1 MNASQLIRYF
11 AVPVLML
18 TSTSAWAQRGEI
30 ESQTYEIVKE
40 KSIEFPPANRLFDK
54 VQPIEAKV
62 GDKKVTYQ
70 FIDPQINLASPKLTP
85 VAVMSSDEKTRQ
97 EMPEALNN
105 YIKLGGGN
113 YGRFLG
119 EGFVSTRPSEDLV
132 FSAHLKQLSAAS
144 GPKDGRNS
152 GNAATD
158 LRLAGKYIRNA
169 FKIDGQVDV
178 ERKNYYFYG
187 YKPRPEG
194 MEIDRDS
201 IRQTTNL
208 FGVQLG
214 FENTEAKSLVDY
226 SVRTSFYTL
235 KDRYNASEID
245 WATKVKASLPVLD
258 NLYALLD
265 ADVFV
270 GQRVDTETYNR
281 NLFRVT
287 PTFKYVSD
295 FFSVTG
301 GINVVNE
308 SDNGQ
313 NINRTRAY
321 PVLNLDVVPLP
332 GLHVFA
338 GWEGDVVRNTLRSL
352 LSENRWL
359 APNVQILNTEKKS
372 DIYAGI
378 KGENTQG
385 FSYEGK
391 VSYANYR
398 NFYAFN
404 NSPIDTTKFAI
415 LYDGDKTNI
424 LTVSAQV
431 GYSHNDLL
439 KSSLK
444 STFYSYDVKQ
454 LESPWHRPTFT
465 LNWFNALTINKKL
478 FVTGDFYVLSGM
490 QAKNFRSGIITKL
503 PAIVDLNIKI
513 DYLLTRNFSAFV
525 ALNNILGKQYLRYQY
540 YPQQGLNFIGGLS
553 FSF

>member
-1 MNASQLIRYF
+1 MNAGQIFRGM
-11 AVPVLML
+11 AVTALVL
-18 TSTSAWAQRGEI
+18 TFSAAQAQRGEI

-40 KSIEFPPANRLFDK
+40 KSIEFPAANRLFDK
-54 VQPIEAKV
+54 VQPVQANAA
-62 GDKKVTYQ
+62 DKKITYQ
-70 FIDPQINLASPKLTP
+70 FVDPQINLASPKLTP
-85 VAVMSSDEKTRQ
+85 TAVMPSDEKTRQ
-97 EMPEALNN
+97 EMPESLNN

-132 FSAHLKQLSAAS
+132 FSAHLKQLSSAT

-152 GNAATD
+152 ANAATD
-158 LRLAGKYIRNA
+158 FNLSGKYIMNG
-169 FKIDGQVDV
+169 FKIDGKADL
-178 ERKNYYFYG
+178 ERRNYYFYG
-187 YKPRPEG
+187 YKPQPEG
-194 MEIDRDS
+194 FEIDRDS

-226 SVRTSFYTL
+226 SVRTNFYTL
-235 KDRYNASEID
+235 RDRYNASEID
-245 WATKVKASLPVLD
+245 WATKIKASLPILD
-258 NLYALLD
+258 NLYALLES
-265 ADVFV
+265 DVFV

-281 NLFRVT
+281 NLFSVK

-295 FFSVTG
+295 YFSLTG
-301 GINVVNE
+301 GVNVVNE
-308 SDNGQ
+308 TDNIQ
-313 NINRTRAY
+313 EINRTRIY
-321 PVLNLDVVPLP
+321 PVLNLDVVPLS

-338 GWEGDVVRNTLRSL
+338 GWEGGVVRNTLRSL

-359 APNVQILNTEKKS
+359 APNIQILNTEKNS
-372 DIYAGI
+372 DVYAGV

-385 FSYEGK
+385 FNYEGK

-404 NSPIDTTKFAI
+404 NSPIDTSKFAV
-415 LYDGDKTNI
+415 LYDGSKTNV

-431 GYSHNDLL
+431 GYAHNDLL

-444 STFYSYDVKQ
+444 TTFYSYDVKQ
-454 LESPWHRPTFT
+454 LQEPWHRPTFM

-478 FVTGDFYVLSGM
+478 FVTGDFYALSGM

-503 PAIVDLNIKI
+503 PTIIDLNIKV
-513 DYLLTRNFSAFV
+513 DYLLTSSFSAFV
-525 ALNNILGKQYLRYQY
+525 SINNILGKQYSRYQY
-540 YPQQGLNFIGGLS
+540 YPQQGINFIGGLS